1 MAGESAGTPRPPAR
15 RPIATTRT
23 AGAALSAT
31 LCARTVV
38 ATIHLAMLRTSA
50 IRVHSVAISCG
61 VQQPEQMQPLLQLQ
75 AVPQLLFA
83 QQSVQTTEPKPH
95 VPHEH
100 WTQEQP
106 VLCVYPHGGF
116 RPLHVP
122 EQHVVYPE
130 GHPPEG
136 QQPVQQDLPAT
147 QLQSQVASAT
157 VNLPSAPT
165 EAPANASGSS
175 DAVRLSSE
183 RRVRV
188 RATASLARL
197 MASSAFVTFIFMSY
211 SPPGIAPWLSD
222 ATPTVACR
230 WRWSPPCRC
239 SVSNSCRNFRTA

>member
-1 MAGESAGTPRPPAR
+1 
-15 RPIATTRT
+15 
-23 AGAALSAT
+23 
-31 LCARTVV
+31 VV